1 MFEGITREATKAISR
16 EREALD
22 TMRGVGVTREGLGL
36 SKEPPVIGILEDLIE
51 AAKNL
56 DLGAVKHYI
65 KEVDI
70 VPVREE
76 LLEVLESLEAS

>member
-1 MFEGITREATKAISR
+1 MMEGIIRVATKAISR
-16 EREALD
+16 ERQALNA
-22 TMRGVGVTREGLGL
+22 MAESGVTREGLGL

-76 LLEVLESLEAS
+76 LLESLETS